1 MLGIDQHLVGEE
13 CPYYGCIPS
22 KMMIRAGNAL
32 AEGRRIPGLAGWS
45 QIRADFVPVA
55 ARVPTRQL
63 QQMTYAPTPRSTA
76 ASKTLRQPVRNREQ
90 GPLPLAAD
98 TRISRSL
105 GQASES

>member
-1 MLGIDQHLVGEE
+1 
-13 CPYYGCIPS
+13 
-22 KMMIRAGNAL
+22 MMIRAGNAL
-32 AEGRRIPGLAGWS
+32 AEGRRIPGLAGWF

-55 ARVPTRQL
+55 VRVPTRQL
-63 QQMTYAPTPRSTA
+63 QQMTYAYPTFHRGIEDAPA
-76 ASKTLRQPVRNREQ
+76 AVRNREQ